1 MKVKKGYKWQIP
13 ENHIQVLSDRWK
25 DVGVI
30 RRDWYEIDGPGRRLV
45 LFKGYAFNGASG
57 IPDDRKVVRG
67 AGVHDALYQ
76 EMRLGGLDHN
86 VYRNP
91 ADLELKDICINA
103 GMWKARAYTIYL
115 GVRVLA
121 NFAIDP
127 SQESPMLE
135 VP

>member
-1 MKVKKGYKWQIP
+1 MKAKKGYKWQLP
-13 ENHIQVLSDRWK
+13 EDHAQALSDRWK

-30 RRDWYEIDGPGRRLV
+30 TRDWYVIDGPGRKMI
-45 LFKGYAFNGASG
+45 LFRGYAWNGASG
-57 IPDDRKVVRG
+57 IPDDKQVVRG
-67 AGVHDALYQ
+67 SACHDAFYQ

-86 VYRNP
+86 QYRNA
-91 ADLELKDICINA
+91 ADLELKEICINA

-127 SQESPMLE
+127 SQESRVIE

>member
-1 MKVKKGYKWQIP
+1 MKAKKGYKWQAT
-13 ENHIQVLSDRWK
+13 EDHIQPLSERWN

-30 RRDWYEIDGPGRRLV
+30 RRDWYGIDGPGRKLV
-45 LFKGYAFNGASG
+45 LFRGYAWNGASG

-67 AGVHDALYQ
+67 SGVHDALYQ

-86 VYRNP
+86 KYRNA
-91 ADLELKDICINA
+91 ADLELKDICISA

-127 SQESPMLE
+127 GQESKVME